1 MLFFCEFRPIDG
13 QQSASHL
20 FHPSTEILH
29 GGGSAFGLWLVLVF
43 CLFVGLSLSVS
54 HFLAFVSHFFPI
66 SLHAGFWSASD
77 DSCDLAPVRRPVR
90 DTLPVNKQALVISR
104 IPGSPLCSTCT
115 DRNSESFCLGFF
127 CLFVLFWLCWWCCLV
142 LSFTTC
148 TMFHFISPLCTDRN
162 SESDGLGVF
171 VVLVFFGAVVLVLL
185 LPLTTCRVSTFRMMT
200 CAHPTHGVHA
210 RGKKQSNVLSSQS
223 GGGSNSH
230 PAHIFF
236 ARVETPCVQRLCRSS
251 CAGEE
256 RVTISVSGSLWGP
269 A

>member
-77 DSCDLAPVRRPVR
+77 DSCDLAPVCRPVR

-127 CLFVLFWLCWWCCLV
+127 LFVCFV
-142 LSFTTC
+142 L
-148 TMFHFISPLCTDRN
+148 
-162 SESDGLGVF
+162 
-171 VVLVFFGAVVLVLL
+171 VVLVVL
-185 LPLTTCRVSTFRMMT
+185 F
-200 CAHPTHGVHA
+200 
-210 RGKKQSNVLSSQS
+210 
-223 GGGSNSH
+223 
-230 PAHIFF
+230 
-236 ARVETPCVQRLCRSS
+236 
-251 CAGEE
+251 
-256 RVTISVSGSLWGP
+256 GSLFHNLHHVSLYFTLMHRSKL
-269 A
+269 